1 MSPDLELT
9 LIVFIVVLI
18 IVAILVGIFLVL
30 WLVNLNK
37 LTVSLTQNSE
47 LFRME
52 LKPILDELQVSMQKI
67 NSVMS
72 SAGRNV
78 GHFNKIVMTFVG
90 VLSLLLN
97 AFRNKSGGLLKGI
110 VQGFSCFLKK

>member
-18 IVAILVGIFLVL
+18 IIAILVGIFLVM

-52 LKPILDELQVSMQKI
+52 LKPILDELQISMQKL
-67 NSVMS
+67 NSVLS

-78 GHFNKIVMTFVG
+78 GRVNKIIMTIVG
-90 VLSLLLN
+90 VLGLLIN
-97 AFRNKSGGLLKGI
+97 TFRSKSGGLLKGI
-110 VQGFSCFLKK
+110 VQGFSCFVKK